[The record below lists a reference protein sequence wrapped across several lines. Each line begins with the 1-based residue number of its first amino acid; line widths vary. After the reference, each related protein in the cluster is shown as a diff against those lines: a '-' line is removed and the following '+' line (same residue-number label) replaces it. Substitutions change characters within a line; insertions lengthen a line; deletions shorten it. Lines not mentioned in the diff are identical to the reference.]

1 MDLTLFSM
9 LLKDTPMI
17 ENTSS
22 RTPPKKI
29 LLATDLSANGDRALD
44 RAAQLARQWGAQLL
58 IVHAIDPK
66 VVSLLESA
74 LPRAVDPPPSW
85 RPAPDPTLTL
95 RDRIKRD
102 LREEVDD
109 LKIHIEEG
117 DPIEVIL
124 ASVER
129 EECDLIIVGVGP
141 YEPFGRMLV
150 GNMIENLV
158 RKSPASVLVVKSRPN
173 GPYGHVLVGTDF
185 TEESRYG
192 LEVAAGYFPDCR
204 FTVMHGFEM
213 PYKSFL
219 ADTSLSRDFAAME
232 RNTIEEFV
240 KEAALE
246 DQVRARIRTMI
257 EHGRPDLMLSRY
269 VEEQHADLTVIGAYG
284 RGFLFHLLIG
294 GYTPRIVDSVPS
306 DILLVRA
313 HRAPSGGTNA

>member
-1 MDLTLFSM
+1 MT
-9 LLKDTPMI
+9 
-17 ENTSS
+17 EHTSS
-22 RTPPKKI
+22 KTPPKKI

-66 VVSLLESA
+66 VISLLDSA
-74 LPRAVDPPPSW
+74 RPRPIDPPPSW
-85 RPAPDPTLTL
+85 RPAPDPALAL

-117 DPIEVIL
+117 DPTEVIL
-124 ASVER
+124 ATVER
-129 EECDLIIVGVGP
+129 EGCDLIIVGVGP

-158 RKSPASVLVVKSRPN
+158 RKSPTSVLVVKSRPN

-219 ADTSLSRDFAAME
+219 SDTPLSRDFAAME

-240 KEAALE
+240 KEAGLE

-257 EHGRPDLMLSRY
+257 EHGRADLILSRY

-284 RGFLFHLLIG
+284 RGFLFHLLVG

-313 HRAPSGGTNA
+313 HRAGSGDLIAAGDP